1 MCSSFNDA
9 IASIRRASIREKNR
23 NREYLF
29 GPISVNDVEWAK
41 SALDANAQVKRHT
54 VKDRDIDRISTA
66 DSETIGTCNN
76 LPDVCVQTNGAHI
89 KDLINNIQD
98 LSLKLGAETR
108 QRESLEQQLAQLREQ
123 NGQLMAEL
131 QKACATGKE
140 AAAYTAA
147 VETINNLDVK
157 EFGHN
162 CEEIMDTIYTTIC
175 DAFGPDNNLALL
187 FEEMADIYLKSESN
201 HVMEVQCLQ
210 KQIEFLSQFENVF
223 KGEVQ
228 PTAKSLGTLVEQL
241 KSTKEEAAQ
250 EIDALRKKLDR
261 MQGDYA
267 KMEERSK
274 IMEEAFEAERE
285 ELNVKIRVHQGK
297 YQQLMRAQAQLL
309 SQLPLLKLTATE
321 EHAEADVLRQTG
333 SSTLEALVSA
343 LYRKDAEMQ
352 KLIRHKDDI
361 LQQQQ
366 STINKLESCV
376 KEWEADAILWLDYV
390 NQNSSKKRIGALKVN

>member
-1 MCSSFNDA
+1 
-9 IASIRRASIREKNR
+9 
-23 NREYLF
+23 
-29 GPISVNDVEWAK
+29 
-41 SALDANAQVKRHT
+41 
-54 VKDRDIDRISTA
+54 
-66 DSETIGTCNN
+66 
-76 LPDVCVQTNGAHI
+76 
-89 KDLINNIQD
+89 
-98 LSLKLGAETR
+98 
-108 QRESLEQQLAQLREQ
+108 
-123 NGQLMAEL
+123 
-131 QKACATGKE
+131 
-140 AAAYTAA
+140 
-147 VETINNLDVK
+147 
-157 EFGHN
+157 
-162 CEEIMDTIYTTIC
+162 MDTIYTTIC